1 MLYTTLKKQSL
12 IIVLLS
18 CFTFQV
24 IDGTYAF
31 ASLQGEGGMAP
42 KFFLNAS
49 IYNVLNL
56 AICFNKFAFYTL
68 NNIIDLF
75 KNYKKF
81 IDLKFEINLTSSKIL
96 AQQQT

>member
-1 MLYTTLKKQSL
+1 MT
-12 IIVLLS
+12 
-18 CFTFQV
+18 
-24 IDGTYAF
+24 
-31 ASLQGEGGMAP
+31 P

-81 IDLKFEINLTSSKIL
+81 IGLKFEINLTSSKIL